1 MIKYNKCFQ
10 DKIFGEG
17 VALSGVG
24 QNRPAF
30 TYIVL
35 VLYVSA

>member
-1 MIKYNKCFQ
+1 MIKYNKGFQ

-17 VALSGVG
+17 VALYGG
-24 QNRPAF
+24 GANCPAF